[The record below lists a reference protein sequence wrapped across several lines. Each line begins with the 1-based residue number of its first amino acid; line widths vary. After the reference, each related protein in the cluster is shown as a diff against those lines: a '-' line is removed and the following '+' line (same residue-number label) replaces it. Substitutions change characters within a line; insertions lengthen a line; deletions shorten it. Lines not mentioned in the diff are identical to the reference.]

1 MRKRIIKSQFMRKR
15 IILILKRELYKN
27 YTIRILEKR
36 IIEDYNNLD
45 TRKENYYDTWREL
58 LRIIIIWILEENYWG
73 L

>member
-1 MRKRIIKSQFMRKR
+1 MRKR

-45 TRKENYYDTWREL
+45 TRKENYYDT
-58 LRIIIIWILEENYWG
+58 
-73 L
+73 